1 MVEKD
6 YVSIPQEDILSG
18 QEEYYDDGKKPT
30 QRWRKGARS
39 TKGALIAASLGALV
53 LLALVYSGCSKDGS
67 VNRCSAAA
75 SADGTAGLIFGLGT
89 GDVSGP
95 IVQTGMMGYA
105 SLPQVNTGLHIRQ
118 RSRAFIVGTDTSDE
132 DQGAHLPD
140 GGAPAADDDSG
151 RPDPNDGLTDRWV
164 YINSDIC
171 MGDSAVRRAIVNRLR
186 QQYPGIY
193 GERNVAFAG
202 THSHSGPGGF
212 LNALIPTVTNFGVVD
227 QTFNAIVE
235 GTVRAVQKA
244 HDDYMARRDRAT
256 KGQTKAK
263 IYYGNS
269 ILKEAHINRSPFSYL
284 QNPQEERDK
293 YDSDQDDVFHML
305 QFLDDDGK
313 KGLLSFYPVH
323 GTSLYEN
330 NTLSSADNK
339 GLAALM
345 VEQQQDPSALPGQA
359 AFVAG
364 FSQANVGDTTPNV
377 GGAFCDDGNPCD
389 FEHSTCPNDR
399 NKQRVENCHG
409 RGPTWGDE
417 SLLAGPTG
425 GWDFSGNEKIA
436 RYQADAALGLL
447 DASLDSMTEVAGV
460 VRSVKWNVAMNN
472 FTFPLSNGTQVTT
485 CPSALGYGFAGGT
498 TDGPGAFDFVQGANS
513 SEQHNPLWD
522 IARTLVTPPSKKQ
535 IECQKPKRV
544 LLSIGEQNLP
554 YPWGPGGKEGLVETQ
569 ILRAG
574 NVFVLVV
581 PGEFTTMAG
590 RRIKDAVKA
599 KILDLNILAAG
610 LEPIVLIGG
619 PASTYGHYITTREEY
634 SVQRYEGGSTL
645 FGPNTLEAYTH
656 IFANFLTPA
665 LKDDEAAKMV
675 PAGQLPEL
683 SFNKALRLGEQPIV
697 YDRPAFGHK
706 FGDVL
711 VEPLESYQLSAKP
724 NVTAQF
730 VGANPRNDLR
740 LEATYTEVQK
750 QRSDQEPQTWD
761 VVRTD
766 GHHSTV
772 MRWTQTNKATG
783 SSVID
788 YGWTVEDGTS
798 AGRYRLVYYGSAKT
812 PVTGK
817 IQPFVATS
825 REFTLE

>member
-18 QEEYYDDGKKPT
+18 QEEYSYDGKKPT

-39 TKGALIAASLGALV
+39 TKGALIAASVGALV
-53 LLALVYSGCSKDGS
+53 LLTLVYSGCSKDGS
-67 VNRCSAAA
+67 VNRWYRDASAKAAAATASLSSAAA

-132 DQGAHLPD
+132 DQGARLPE
-140 GGAPAADDDSG
+140 GGAPAADDDSA

-323 GTSLYEN
+323 GV
-330 NTLSSADNK
+330 SSNC
-339 GLAALM
+339 LALI
-345 VEQQQDPSALPGQA
+345 LI
-359 AFVAG
+359 
-364 FSQANVGDTTPNV
+364 
-377 GGAFCDDGNPCD
+377 
-389 FEHSTCPNDR
+389 R
-399 NKQRVENCHG
+399 
-409 RGPTWGDE
+409 
-417 SLLAGPTG
+417 
-425 GWDFSGNEKIA
+425 
-436 RYQADAALGLL
+436 
-447 DASLDSMTEVAGV
+447 
-460 VRSVKWNVAMNN
+460 
-472 FTFPLSNGTQVTT
+472 PL
-485 CPSALGYGFAGGT
+485 
-498 TDGPGAFDFVQGANS
+498 
-513 SEQHNPLWD
+513 
-522 IARTLVTPPSKKQ
+522 I
-535 IECQKPKRV
+535 
-544 LLSIGEQNLP
+544 
-554 YPWGPGGKEGLVETQ
+554 
-569 ILRAG
+569 
-574 NVFVLVV
+574 
-581 PGEFTTMAG
+581 
-590 RRIKDAVKA
+590 
-599 KILDLNILAAG
+599 
-610 LEPIVLIGG
+610 
-619 PASTYGHYITTREEY
+619 
-634 SVQRYEGGSTL
+634 
-645 FGPNTLEAYTH
+645 
-656 IFANFLTPA
+656 
-665 LKDDEAAKMV
+665 
-675 PAGQLPEL
+675 
-683 SFNKALRLGEQPIV
+683 
-697 YDRPAFGHK
+697 
-706 FGDVL
+706 
-711 VEPLESYQLSAKP
+711 
-724 NVTAQF
+724 
-730 VGANPRNDLR
+730 
-740 LEATYTEVQK
+740 
-750 QRSDQEPQTWD
+750 
-761 VVRTD
+761 
-766 GHHSTV
+766 
-772 MRWTQTNKATG
+772 
-783 SSVID
+783 
-788 YGWTVEDGTS
+788 
-798 AGRYRLVYYGSAKT
+798 
-812 PVTGK
+812 
-817 IQPFVATS
+817 
-825 REFTLE
+825 

>member
-1 MVEKD
+1 
-6 YVSIPQEDILSG
+6 
-18 QEEYYDDGKKPT
+18 
-30 QRWRKGARS
+30 
-39 TKGALIAASLGALV
+39 
-53 LLALVYSGCSKDGS
+53 
-67 VNRCSAAA
+67 
-75 SADGTAGLIFGLGT
+75 
-89 GDVSGP
+89 
-95 IVQTGMMGYA
+95 
-105 SLPQVNTGLHIRQ
+105 
-118 RSRAFIVGTDTSDE
+118 
-132 DQGAHLPD
+132 
-140 GGAPAADDDSG
+140 
-151 RPDPNDGLTDRWV
+151 
-164 YINSDIC
+164 
-171 MGDSAVRRAIVNRLR
+171 
-186 QQYPGIY
+186 
-193 GERNVAFAG
+193 
-202 THSHSGPGGF
+202 
-212 LNALIPTVTNFGVVD
+212 
-227 QTFNAIVE
+227 
-235 GTVRAVQKA
+235 
-244 HDDYMARRDRAT
+244 
-256 KGQTKAK
+256 
-263 IYYGNS
+263 
-269 ILKEAHINRSPFSYL
+269 
-284 QNPQEERDK
+284 
-293 YDSDQDDVFHML
+293 
-305 QFLDDDGK
+305 
-313 KGLLSFYPVH
+313 
-323 GTSLYEN
+323 
-330 NTLSSADNK
+330 
-339 GLAALM
+339 
-345 VEQQQDPSALPGQA
+345 
-359 AFVAG
+359 
-364 FSQANVGDTTPNV
+364 
-377 GGAFCDDGNPCD
+377 
-389 FEHSTCPNDR
+389 
-399 NKQRVENCHG
+399 
-409 RGPTWGDE
+409 
-417 SLLAGPTG
+417 
-425 GWDFSGNEKIA
+425 
-436 RYQADAALGLL
+436 
-447 DASLDSMTEVAGV
+447 
-460 VRSVKWNVAMNN
+460 MNN

-656 IFANFLTPA
+656 IFANILTPA
-665 LKDDEAAKMV
+665 LKNDEAAKMV

-683 SFNKALRLGEQPIV
+683 SFNKALRLAQCK
-697 YDRPAFGHK
+697 AH
-706 FGDVL
+706 
-711 VEPLESYQLSAKP
+711 
-724 NVTAQF
+724 VTAQF

-825 REFTLE
+825 REFTLD

>member
-18 QEEYYDDGKKPT
+18 QEEYSYDGKKPT

-39 TKGALIAASLGALV
+39 TKGALIAASVGALV
-53 LLALVYSGCSKDGS
+53 LLTLVYSGCSKDGS
-67 VNRCSAAA
+67 VNRWYRDASAKAAAATASLSSAAA

-132 DQGAHLPD
+132 DQGAH
-140 GGAPAADDDSG
+140 
-151 RPDPNDGLTDRWV
+151 RWV

-359 AFVAG
+359 G
-364 FSQANVGDTTPNV
+364 E
-377 GGAFCDDGNPCD
+377 C
-389 FEHSTCPNDR
+389 
-399 NKQRVENCHG
+399 
-409 RGPTWGDE
+409 
-417 SLLAGPTG
+417 
-425 GWDFSGNEKIA
+425 
-436 RYQADAALGLL
+436 AD
-447 DASLDSMTEVAGV
+447 
-460 VRSVKWNVAMNN
+460 VK
-472 FTFPLSNGTQVTT
+472 
-485 CPSALGYGFAGGT
+485 C
-498 TDGPGAFDFVQGANS
+498 
-513 SEQHNPLWD
+513 
-522 IARTLVTPPSKKQ
+522 
-535 IECQKPKRV
+535 
-544 LLSIGEQNLP
+544 
-554 YPWGPGGKEGLVETQ
+554 
-569 ILRAG
+569 
-574 NVFVLVV
+574 
-581 PGEFTTMAG
+581 
-590 RRIKDAVKA
+590 
-599 KILDLNILAAG
+599 
-610 LEPIVLIGG
+610 
-619 PASTYGHYITTREEY
+619 
-634 SVQRYEGGSTL
+634 
-645 FGPNTLEAYTH
+645 
-656 IFANFLTPA
+656 
-665 LKDDEAAKMV
+665 
-675 PAGQLPEL
+675 
-683 SFNKALRLGEQPIV
+683 V
-697 YDRPAFGHK
+697 Y
-706 FGDVL
+706 L
-711 VEPLESYQLSAKP
+711 
-724 NVTAQF
+724 
-730 VGANPRNDLR
+730 
-740 LEATYTEVQK
+740 
-750 QRSDQEPQTWD
+750 
-761 VVRTD
+761 
-766 GHHSTV
+766 
-772 MRWTQTNKATG
+772 
-783 SSVID
+783 
-788 YGWTVEDGTS
+788 
-798 AGRYRLVYYGSAKT
+798 
-812 PVTGK
+812 
-817 IQPFVATS
+817 
-825 REFTLE
+825 